1 MDRQDRAPSA
11 FDHPNLAVERAQSTF
26 NEGDMTDFLNGS
38 EAETRVQTLQKQVHA
53 LQSELQSERDTGEE
67 RRRQATFL
75 GATAFFIR

>member
-38 EAETRVQTLQKQVHA
+38 EAETRVQKA
-53 LQSELQSERDTGEE
+53 LMQELEE
-67 RRRQATFL
+67 LKAK
-75 GATAFFIR
+75 